1 VSVTLELGLIWMPSD
16 IQQAIRI
23 ARLAEEGGFSTLGI
37 CDSPIL
43 YHEVYPV
50 VAACLAA
57 TESIRIGPNVTNPVT
72 RHWTIH
78 AASMRANDRLA
89 PGRAT
94 LGIGA
99 GDGAVHTLG
108 LRPADGRTLERAV
121 REIRQAA
128 PGCGEIHIAAGG
140 PKRARLA
147 GRVGDAALLGTGLD
161 AGALRSLGE
170 AVDAGQREAP
180 REGRRVQ
187 RWAMAHLNV
196 VADEADVEA
205 AREATK
211 PLAVT
216 NARHAFSG
224 SYDGKNVPLELQ
236 RPFRER
242 LASYRFMSH
251 AVPGRDG
258 GNAALLAD
266 RPDLEEYAMQRFTI
280 VGTAEQCRARVAR
293 LAEESDLD
301 GVWFAIVVPDPET
314 LVERATAA
322 FADLLGR

>member
-1 VSVTLELGLIWMPSD
+1 MAVELGLIWMPND

-50 VAACLAA
+50 VTACLAA

-78 AASMRANDRLA
+78 AASMRANHRLA
-89 PGRAT
+89 PGRAM

-108 LRPADGRTLERAV
+108 LQPADGPTLERAV
-121 REIRQAA
+121 REIRRAA
-128 PGCGEIHIAAGG
+128 PGRGEIHLAAGG
-140 PKRARLA
+140 PRRARLA

-161 AGALRSLGE
+161 AGALQFLGE
-170 AVDAGQREAP
+170 AVDAGRQGETG
-180 REGRRVQ
+180 EGRRVQ

-224 SYDGKNVPLELQ
+224 SYEGKNVPLELQ
-236 RPFRER
+236 GPFRER
-242 LASYRFMSH
+242 LARYEFMSH
-251 AVPGRDG
+251 AVPGATSA
-258 GNAALLAD
+258 NAALLAD
-266 RPDLEEYAMQRFTI
+266 RPDLEEYAMERFTI
-280 VGTAEQCRARVAR
+280 VGTPDQCRARVAR

-301 GVWFAIVVPDPET
+301 GLWFAIVVPDPET
-314 LVERATAA
+314 LVQRAAEA
-322 FADLLGR
+322 FADLLES